1 MEKYRI
7 VHDMI
12 IERMEKIGI
21 PLMRV
26 SIGII
31 FFWFGALKF
40 FDGMSPA
47 QTLAIETINLMTFGL
62 FTEKVIIYGLASWEV
77 LIGIGMLFN
86 LFIKQTIIL
95 LFLQMAGTFMP
106 VFLFPGE
113 VFNIF
118 PYSLTLEGQYIVKN
132 LVVIS
137 GAIIIGGKLP
147 KKMVKTEQQ

>member
-1 MEKYRI
+1 MGK
-7 VHDMI
+7 I
-12 IERMEKIGI
+12 IEIHNLIIEKMGKIGI

-40 FDGMSPA
+40 FDGLSPA
-47 QTLAIETINLMTFGL
+47 QTLAIETIDLMTFGI
-62 FTEKVIIYGLASWEV
+62 FTEKVIIYGLATWEV

-86 LFIKQTIIL
+86 LYIKQTIIL

-118 PYSLTLEGQYIVKN
+118 PYSLTLEGQYIIKN

-147 KKMVKTEQQ
+147 KKMVKTEQ

>member
-40 FDGMSPA
+40 FDGLSPA
-47 QTLAIETINLMTFGL
+47 QTLAIETIDLMTFGI
-62 FTEKVIIYGLASWEV
+62 FTEKVIIYGLATWEV

-86 LFIKQTIIL
+86 LYIKQTIIL
-95 LFLQMAGTFMP
+95 LILQMAGTFMP

>member
-12 IERMEKIGI
+12 IEKMEKIGI

-62 FTEKVIIYGLASWEV
+62 FTEKVIIYGLASLEV

-106 VFLFPGE
+106 VFLFPGG

>member
-12 IERMEKIGI
+12 IEKMEKIGI

-47 QTLAIETINLMTFGL
+47 QTLAIETIDLMTFGL

-86 LFIKQTIIL
+86 LYIKQTILL

-106 VFLFPGE
+106 
-113 VFNIF
+113 
-118 PYSLTLEGQYIVKN
+118 
-132 LVVIS
+132 
-137 GAIIIGGKLP
+137 
-147 KKMVKTEQQ
+147 

>member
-12 IERMEKIGI
+12 IEKMEKIGI

-47 QTLAIETINLMTFGL
+47 QTLAIETIDLMTFGL

-86 LFIKQTIIL
+86 LYIKQTILL

-118 PYSLTLEGQYIVKN
+118 PYSLTLEGQYIIKN

-147 KKMVKTEQQ
+147 KKMVKTEQ

>member
-7 VHDMI
+7 LHDMI
-12 IERMEKIGI
+12 IERMDKIGI

-62 FTEKVIIYGLASWEV
+62 FTEKVIIYGLASLEV

-106 VFLFPGE
+106 VFLFPGG

>member
-1 MEKYRI
+1 MRK
-7 VHDMI
+7 I
-12 IERMEKIGI
+12 IEIHNLIIEKMGKIGI

-40 FDGMSPA
+40 FDGLSPA
-47 QTLAIETINLMTFGL
+47 QTLAIETIDLMTFGI
-62 FTEKVIIYGLASWEV
+62 FTEKVIIYGLATWEV

-86 LFIKQTIIL
+86 LYIKQTIIL

-118 PYSLTLEGQYIVKN
+118 PYSLTLEGQYIIKN

-147 KKMVKTEQQ
+147 KKMVKTEQ

>member
-1 MEKYRI
+1 MGK
-7 VHDMI
+7 I
-12 IERMEKIGI
+12 IEIHNLIIEKMGKIGI

-40 FDGMSPA
+40 FDGLSPA
-47 QTLAIETINLMTFGL
+47 QTLAIETIDLITFGM
-62 FTEKVIIYGLASWEV
+62 FTEKVIIYGLATWEV

-86 LFIKQTIIL
+86 LYIKQTIIL

-118 PYSLTLEGQYIVKN
+118 PYSLTLEGQYIIKN

-147 KKMVKTEQQ
+147 KKMVKTEQ

>member
-1 MEKYRI
+1 MGK
-7 VHDMI
+7 I
-12 IERMEKIGI
+12 IEIHNLIIEKMGKIGI

-40 FDGMSPA
+40 FDGLSPA
-47 QTLAIETINLMTFGL
+47 QTLAIETIDLMTFGI
-62 FTEKVIIYGLASWEV
+62 FTEKVIIYGLATWEV

-86 LFIKQTIIL
+86 LYIKQTIIL
-95 LFLQMAGTFMP
+95 LILQMAGTFMP

-118 PYSLTLEGQYIVKN
+118 PYSLTLEGQYIIKN

-147 KKMVKTEQQ
+147 KKMVKTEQ

>member
-1 MEKYRI
+1 MGK
-7 VHDMI
+7 I
-12 IERMEKIGI
+12 IEIHNLIIEKMGKIGI
-21 PLMRV
+21 PLMRI

-40 FDGMSPA
+40 FDGLSPA
-47 QTLAIETINLMTFGL
+47 QTLAIETIDLMTFGI
-62 FTEKVIIYGLASWEV
+62 FTEKVIIYGLATWEV

-86 LFIKQTIIL
+86 LYIKQTIIL
-95 LFLQMAGTFMP
+95 LILQMAGTFMP

-118 PYSLTLEGQYIVKN
+118 PYSLTLEGQYIIKN

-147 KKMVKTEQQ
+147 KKMVKTEQ

>member
-1 MEKYRI
+1 MGK
-7 VHDMI
+7 I
-12 IERMEKIGI
+12 IEIHNLIIEKMGKIGI

-40 FDGMSPA
+40 FDGLSPA
-47 QTLAIETINLMTFGL
+47 QTLAIETIDLMTFGM
-62 FTEKVIIYGLASWEV
+62 FTEKVIINGLATWEV

-86 LFIKQTIIL
+86 LYIKQTIIL

-118 PYSLTLEGQYIVKN
+118 PYSLTLEGQYIIKN

-147 KKMVKTEQQ
+147 KKMVKTEQ

>member
-1 MEKYRI
+1 MRK
-7 VHDMI
+7 I
-12 IERMEKIGI
+12 IEIHNLIIEKMGKIGI

-47 QTLAIETINLMTFGL
+47 QTLAIETIDLMTFGI
-62 FTEKVIIYGLASWEV
+62 FTEKVIIYGLATWEV

-86 LFIKQTIIL
+86 LYIKQTIIL

-118 PYSLTLEGQYIVKN
+118 PYSLTLEGQYIIKN

-147 KKMVKTEQQ
+147 KKMVKTEQ

>member
-1 MEKYRI
+1 MGK
-7 VHDMI
+7 I
-12 IERMEKIGI
+12 IEIHNLIIEKMGKIGI

-40 FDGMSPA
+40 FDGLSPA
-47 QTLAIETINLMTFGL
+47 QTLAIETVDLMTFGI
-62 FTEKVIIYGLASWEV
+62 FTEKVIIYGLATWEV

-86 LFIKQTIIL
+86 LYIKQTIIL

-118 PYSLTLEGQYIVKN
+118 PYSLTLEGQYIIKN

-147 KKMVKTEQQ
+147 KKMVKTEQ

>member
-1 MEKYRI
+1 MGK
-7 VHDMI
+7 I
-12 IERMEKIGI
+12 IEIHNLIIEKMGKIGI

-40 FDGMSPA
+40 FDGLSPA
-47 QTLAIETINLMTFGL
+47 QTLAIETIDLMTFGL

-86 LFIKQTIIL
+86 LYIKQTIIL

-118 PYSLTLEGQYIVKN
+118 PYSLTLEGQYIIKN

-147 KKMVKTEQQ
+147 KKMVKTEQ

>member
-40 FDGMSPA
+40 FDGLSPA
-47 QTLAIETINLMTFGL
+47 QTLAIETIDLMTFGI
-62 FTEKVIIYGLASWEV
+62 FTEKVIIYGLATWEV

-86 LFIKQTIIL
+86 LYIKQTIIL
-95 LFLQMAGTFMP
+95 LILQMAGTFMP

-113 VFNIF
+113 VFNVF
-118 PYSLTLEGQYIVKN
+118 PYSLTLEGQYIIKN

>member
-1 MEKYRI
+1 MGK
-7 VHDMI
+7 I
-12 IERMEKIGI
+12 IEIHNLIIEKMGKIGI

-47 QTLAIETINLMTFGL
+47 QTLAIETIDLMTFGI
-62 FTEKVIIYGLASWEV
+62 FTERVIIYGLASWEV

-86 LFIKQTIIL
+86 LYIKQTIIL

-118 PYSLTLEGQYIVKN
+118 PYSLTLEGQYIIKN

-147 KKMVKTEQQ
+147 KKMVKTEQ